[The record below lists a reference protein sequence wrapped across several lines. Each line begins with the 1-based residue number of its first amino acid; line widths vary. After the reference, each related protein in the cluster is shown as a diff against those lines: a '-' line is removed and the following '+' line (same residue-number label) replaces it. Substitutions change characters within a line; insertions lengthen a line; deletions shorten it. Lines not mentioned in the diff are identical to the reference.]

1 MATLATYHGAN
12 YTVVD
17 NQPAVASL
25 VEALEWG
32 GNVQVVTDTFTA
44 GATDTGTAGSAIYI
58 GKLQKHSIPL
68 IVAVTTDDADG
79 HTWTG
84 TIGWSGDTDCLGDLA
99 AFSGP
104 GSAITG
110 PAAAT
115 QNTKTTQDQDVYITT
130 ATAALISGDHIS
142 TSIFYVNGG

>member
-1 MATLATYHGAN
+1 MADAATYYGAN
-12 YTVVD
+12 YTVID
-17 NQPAVASL
+17 NYPAVASL
-25 VEALEWG
+25 VDALEWG

-44 GATDTGTAGSAIYI
+44 GTTDTGTAGSLIYI

-68 IVAVTTDDADG
+68 IVTISTPAAL
-79 HTWTG
+79 TWTG
-84 TIGWSGDTDCLGDLA
+84 TVGWSGDPDCLGDFA
-99 AFSGP
+99 AIGP
-104 GSAITG
+104 ATVVTG

-130 ATAALISGDHIS
+130 ATDAIVSGDSIS